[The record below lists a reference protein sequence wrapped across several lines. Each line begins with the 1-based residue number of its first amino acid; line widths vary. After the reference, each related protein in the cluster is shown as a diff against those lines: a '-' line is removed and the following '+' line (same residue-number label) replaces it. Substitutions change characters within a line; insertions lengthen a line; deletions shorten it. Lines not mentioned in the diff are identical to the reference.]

1 MATPEVDLHTEER
14 HVRQV
19 VARVRSVLSAEVSD
33 DEIEDCVRRTFDA
46 WTDATVRDFIPL
58 LTERRVLESL
68 RA

>member
-1 MATPEVDLHTEER
+1 METPEADLHADER

-19 VARVRSVLSAEVSD
+19 VARVRSALSHDVSD

-68 RA
+68 RG